1 MAANFHSRFRS
12 LSDSTATR
20 LGKPMGKA
28 VIIGLL
34 AAALGLAVSNLPVGG
49 NLEVGLGLPLLFAL
63 RGERQAP
70 PQVVVVA
77 IDKASTN
84 HLKLPANPQQWPR
97 TYHAS
102 LVKKLIEKGARV
114 IVFDLFFGQWDAVED
129 NARFAQA
136 IGAAHNVVLLGYLK
150 KSAVP
155 LEDRSGRATGEM
167 TVETLVSPDSALAQH
182 AESVAAFPLPMVP
195 LTVSQVWTFKSD
207 SADFP
212 TMPVTAFQLY
222 AMPAYHDLIALMR
235 TALEDPVI
243 ALTVYDKRNRAA
255 IVEARKL
262 VSLGNDTGIAPHHL
276 HALIRS
282 LRTVLGHHTI
292 VSRIMMRELENPG
305 RFHAKAGTSELLKG
319 LLDLYS
325 AGSSRYLN
333 FYGPAHTIPTVP
345 YDQVLERPET
355 AVNGA
360 PVDFKNKIVFIG
372 SSDSSP
378 FEQTDTYSTVFS
390 KPNGQNL
397 SGVEICATAVAN
409 LIEDN
414 PVRPMG
420 IGATALTFVIF
431 GLTAAMICIF
441 LRPIMAI
448 VCVVGLVVVYIGFAY
463 AQFMQASVWS
473 PIVIPAGIQAP
484 FAFVAAVLWKYR
496 DARKVEVAHQQLKE
510 LDRLK
515 SMFLSHVSHE
525 LKTPLTSIKGFVDNM
540 LDGVTGELQGRQQE
554 YLNRVRI
561 NADRLTRM
569 ITNLLDLSRIESGT
583 HRLDLGRLW
592 LFDLVD
598 EVVSLLRPIAASK
611 QVTLDIVCP
620 DSTIQIV
627 ADRDKLIQVMTNLT
641 DNAIKFTPAGGKVT
655 VAIQRADQDRVMITV
670 TDTGEG
676 IPADVI
682 PHLFQPFY
690 QASRQSGTQAK
701 GLGLGL
707 SIARTLVEL
716 QGGTISVTSEVGKGS
731 QFCVLFPTSTR
742 VARQVEG

>member
-12 LSDSTATR
+12 LTDSALTP
-20 LGKPMGKA
+20 LGRPMGKA

-34 AAALGLAVSNLPVGG
+34 AAILGLAVSYLPVGS
-49 NLEVGLGLPLLFAL
+49 NLEVGIGLPLLFTL
-63 RGERQAP
+63 RGERKAP

-84 HLKLPANPQQWPR
+84 RLGLPANPQQWPR
-97 TYHAS
+97 SYHAG

-114 IVFDLFFGQWDAVED
+114 IVFDLFFGKWDAVED
-129 NARFAQA
+129 DARFAQA

-150 KSAVP
+150 KSTIP
-155 LEDRSGRATGEM
+155 LEDQSGRTTGEM
-167 TVETLVSPDSALAQH
+167 TVETLASPDSVLAQQ

-207 SADFP
+207 SGDFP

-222 AMPAYHDLIALMR
+222 AMPAYRDLIALMK

-243 ALTVYDKRNRAA
+243 ARTVYDEHNRAA

-262 VSLGNDTGIAPHHL
+262 VSLRQDTIVDTHRL

-292 VSRIMMRELENPG
+292 LSRIMMSELEHP
-305 RFHAKAGTSELLKG
+305 RQFHAEPGTSKLLKG
-319 LLDLYS
+319 LVDLYS
-325 AGSSRYLN
+325 TGSSRYLN
-333 FYGPAHTIPTVP
+333 FYGPAHTIPTVL
-345 YDQVLERPET
+345 YDQVLEQSDP

-360 PVDFKNKIVFIG
+360 PIDFKNKIVFIG
-372 SSDSSP
+372 SSDFSP

-420 IGATALTFVIF
+420 GGATAVTFVIF
-431 GLTAAMICIF
+431 GLTAAVICVF
-441 LRPIMAI
+441 LRPIMAA
-448 VCVVGLVVVYIGFAY
+448 VCGVGLVVVYIGFAY
-463 AQFMQASVWS
+463 VQFIQANVWS
-473 PIVIPAGIQAP
+473 PVVIPAGFQAP

-540 LDGVTGELQGRQQE
+540 LDGVTGALQGRQQE
-554 YLNRVRI
+554 YLTRVRI

-592 LFDLVD
+592 LFDVVD

-611 QVTLDIVCP
+611 QLTLDIVCNDP
-620 DSTIQIV
+620 TIQIV
-627 ADRDKLIQVMTNLT
+627 ADRDKLIQVMTNMT
-641 DNAIKFTPAGGKVT
+641 DNAIKFTPVGGKIT
-655 VAIQRADQDRVMITV
+655 VAITRADPDRVMITV

-682 PHLFQPFY
+682 PQLFQPFY
-690 QASRQSGTQAK
+690 QASRQPGAHAK

-707 SIARTLVEL
+707 SIAKTLVEL
-716 QGGTISVTSEVGKGS
+716 HGGTISVTSEVGKGT
-731 QFCVLFPTSTR
+731 QFCVLLPAATR
-742 VARQVEG
+742 VDG

>member
-1 MAANFHSRFRS
+1 MN
-12 LSDSTATR
+12 R
-20 LGKPMGKA
+20 LERPMGKA

-34 AAALGLAVSNLPVGG
+34 AAILGLAVSYLPVGS

-63 RGERQAP
+63 RGERHAP

-77 IDKASTN
+77 MDKASTN

-97 TYHAS
+97 SYHAG
-102 LVKKLIEKGARV
+102 LIKKLIEKGARV
-114 IVFDLFFGQWDAVED
+114 IVFDIFFGKWDAVED
-129 NARFAQA
+129 DARLAQA
-136 IGAAHNVVLLGYLK
+136 IGEAHNVVLLGYLK
-150 KSAVP
+150 KSAIP
-155 LEDRSGRATGEM
+155 LEDRSGRTTGEM
-167 TVETLVSPDSALAQH
+167 TLETLVSPDSKLAQQ

-207 SADFP
+207 SGDFP

-222 AMPAYHDLIALMR
+222 AMPAYRDLIALMK
-235 TALEDPVI
+235 TALEDPI
-243 ALTVYDKRNRAA
+243 IERTVYDEHNRAA

-262 VSLGNDTGIAPHHL
+262 ISLGTDHSSDTDQL

-282 LRTVLGHHTI
+282 LRTVLGHHTML
-292 VSRIMMRELENPG
+292 SRIMMRELENPR
-305 RFHAKAGTSELLKG
+305 RFYAKAGAEAGSTELLKG

-325 AGSSRYLN
+325 SGSSRYLN

-345 YDQVLERPET
+345 YDQVLEQPDP
-355 AVNGA
+355 AVNGV
-360 PVDFKNKIVFIG
+360 PIDFKNKIVFIG
-372 SSDSSP
+372 SSDFSP
-378 FEQTDTYSTVFS
+378 FEQTDTYATVFS
-390 KPNGQNL
+390 RPNGQNL

-420 IGATALTFVIF
+420 IAATALTFALF
-431 GLTAAMICIF
+431 GLTAAMICVF
-441 LRPIMAI
+441 LRPIMAT
-448 VCVVGLVVVYIGFAY
+448 VCVAGLVVVYLGFAY
-463 AQFMQASVWS
+463 AQFLQASVWS
-473 PIVIPAGIQAP
+473 PVVIPAGFQAP

-611 QVTLDIVCP
+611 QLSLDVVCP
-620 DSTIQIV
+620 DPSIQIV

-641 DNAIKFTPAGGKVT
+641 DNAIKFTPVGGKIT
-655 VAIQRADQDRVMITV
+655 VAIQRADPDDVMITV

-690 QASRQSGTQAK
+690 QASRQPGVHAK

-707 SIARTLVEL
+707 SIAKTLVEL
-716 QGGTISVTSEVGKGS
+716 HGGTISVTSEVGKGT
-731 QFCVLFPTSTR
+731 QFCVLLPASTR
-742 VARQVEG
+742 DDG